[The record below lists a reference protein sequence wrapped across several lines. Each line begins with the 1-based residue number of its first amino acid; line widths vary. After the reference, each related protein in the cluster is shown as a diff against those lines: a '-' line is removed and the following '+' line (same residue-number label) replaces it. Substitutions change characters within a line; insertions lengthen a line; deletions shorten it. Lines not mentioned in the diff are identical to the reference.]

1 VDTVSTVPRSSPS
14 SLRRA
19 AALGLAG
26 LLLACGGDGAADE
39 PEARKVAI
47 TMTDNAFS
55 DRQMSVKAGE
65 TIEFVFTNEGEF
77 EHEAVI
83 GDESV
88 QQAHEIEM
96 SKPGAGVTKPQP
108 GSEATPHTHTAGGG
122 GGAGPT
128 ISLAPGDTASLTHT
142 FEKAGIMLVGCHVPG
157 HYADGMMLQVDVT

>member
-1 VDTVSTVPRSSPS
+1 VDTVSAVPRSSPTF
-14 SLRRA
+14 LRRA
-19 AALGLAG
+19 APLGLAG

-39 PEARKVAI
+39 PEARKVAV

-55 DRQMSVKAGE
+55 DRQMSVEAGE
-65 TIEFVFTNEGEF
+65 TIEFVFTNEGEL

-88 QQAHEIEM
+88 QQAHEAEM

-108 GSEATPHTHTAGGG
+108 GSEATPHTHTSGG

-128 ISLAPGDTASLTHT
+128 ISLAPGDTGTLRYT
-142 FEKAGIMLVGCHVPG
+142 FDQAGIMLIGCHVPG